1 MKRLFCVV
9 FAISALCA
17 CEKVNVKS
25 PVLDM
30 PVYMKVNLMNEAI
43 CLDILGGYYEIYP
56 MEGNRLY
63 VNRSGQDEVL
73 YNNRLGERYGYS
85 GVAIY
90 HTFDGRY
97 VAYDLCCPHELRED
111 VRIRCSMDGTARCDS
126 CGTVY
131 NIGFQNGW
139 PTSGPSQY
147 PLKEYK
153 VIQYVNEI
161 TVTN

>member
-1 MKRLFCVV
+1 MV
-9 FAISALCA
+9 FAISVLCA

-85 GVAIY
+85 GVVCAS
-90 HTFDGRY
+90 
-97 VAYDLCCPHELRED
+97 VA
-111 VRIRCSMDGTARCDS
+111 VWTARRGAIRAARS
-126 CGTVY
+126 
-131 NIGFQNGW
+131 I
-139 PTSGPSQY
+139 TSGSRTGGQHPARRS
-147 PLKEYK
+147 
-153 VIQYVNEI
+153 IR
-161 TVTN
+161 

>member
-1 MKRLFCVV
+1 MR
-9 FAISALCA
+9 ALCIAFAVLVLGA
-17 CEKVNVKS
+17 CERVNVKS

-30 PVYMKVNLMNEAI
+30 PVYMSVNLMNEAI

-56 MEGNRLY
+56 MADNRIH
-63 VNRSGQDEVL
+63 VNRSGQEEVL
-73 YNNRLGERYGYS
+73 YNNRYGERYGFS

-90 HTFDGRY
+90 HTFDGRF
-97 VAYDLCCPHELRED
+97 VAYDLCCPHELHEN

-147 PLKEYK
+147 PLKEYR
-153 VIQYVNEI
+153 VVQSVNEI
-161 TVTN
+161 MVMN